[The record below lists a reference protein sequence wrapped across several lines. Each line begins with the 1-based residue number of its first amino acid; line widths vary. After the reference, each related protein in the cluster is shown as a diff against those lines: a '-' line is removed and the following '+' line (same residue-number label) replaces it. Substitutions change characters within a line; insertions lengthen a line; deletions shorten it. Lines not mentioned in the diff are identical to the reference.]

1 MAESPESKPARLQGW
16 GAAFLALGAATGA
29 MGAHAL
35 EEVLTPERLESWS
48 TASSYL
54 LVMGAGVVGA
64 ASARLTPTERKAL
77 GAVVVGT
84 AAFSGSILALV
95 ALATAEAGAGIRAV
109 LGPVTPLGGVAMIA
123 GWAVYAW
130 SRFRS

>member
-1 MAESPESKPARLQGW
+1 
-16 GAAFLALGAATGA
+16 

-35 EEVLTPERLESWS
+35 KDVLTPERLDSWS
-48 TASSYL
+48 TASLYL

-64 ASARLTPTERKAL
+64 ASARLTPTERKTL
-77 GAVVVGT
+77 GAVVGGT
-84 AAFSGSILALV
+84 AVFSVSILALV
-95 ALATAEAGAGIRAV
+95 ALATADVGTGVRAV
-109 LGPVTPLGGVAMIA
+109 LGPLTPLGGVAMIA

>member
-1 MAESPESKPARLQGW
+1 VVESPEVNPARLQGW
-16 GAAFLALGAATGA
+16 SAALLAVGAATGA
-29 MGAHAL
+29 LGAHAL
-35 EEVLTPERLESWS
+35 EDVLTPERLESWS
-48 TASSYL
+48 TASLYL

-84 AAFSGSILALV
+84 AVFSGSIFGLV
-95 ALATAEAGAGIRAV
+95 ALATAEVGSGVRAL
-109 LGPVTPLGGVAMIA
+109 LGPLTPLGGVAMIA
-123 GWAVYAW
+123 GWAAFAW

>member
-1 MAESPESKPARLQGW
+1 MTESSALSPARLQGW
-16 GAAFLALGAATGA
+16 GAAFLAVGAATGA

-35 EEVLTPERLESWS
+35 KDVLTPERLESWS
-48 TASSYL
+48 TASLYL

-64 ASARLTPTERKAL
+64 ASARLAPTERKAL

-84 AAFSGSILALV
+84 AVFSVSILALV
-95 ALATAEAGAGIRAV
+95 LLATAEVGAGARAV
-109 LGPVTPLGGVAMIA
+109 LGPLTPLGGVAMIA
-123 GWAVYAW
+123 GWAVFAW

>member
-1 MAESPESKPARLQGW
+1 MAESPESNRARLQGW
-16 GAAFLALGAATGA
+16 GAAFLALGAALGA
-29 MGAHAL
+29 LGAHAL
-35 EEVLTPERLESWS
+35 EDVLTPERLESWS
-48 TASSYL
+48 TASLYL

-64 ASARLTPTERKAL
+64 ASARLTSTERKAL

-84 AAFSGSILALV
+84 AVFSGSILALV
-95 ALATAEAGAGIRAV
+95 ALATADVGAGVRAV
-109 LGPVTPLGGVAMIA
+109 LGPLTPLGGVAMIA

>member
-1 MAESPESKPARLQGW
+1 
-16 GAAFLALGAATGA
+16 

-35 EEVLTPERLESWS
+35 KDVLTPERLDSWS
-48 TASSYL
+48 TASLYL

-64 ASARLTPTERKAL
+64 ASARLAPTERKAL

-84 AAFSGSILALV
+84 AVFSVSILALV
-95 ALATAEAGAGIRAV
+95 LLATAEVGAGARAV
-109 LGPVTPLGGVAMIA
+109 LGPLTPLGGVAMIA
-123 GWAVYAW
+123 GWAVFAW